1 MATRTRLDTLLLFFE
16 VVNAGSINKA
26 SEKLG
31 TPKSTLSR
39 KLRQLEEAMGSV
51 LLIRGPQ
58 KLALTDTGR
67 MLYGHAVRIVAE
79 IEDAG
84 LKASELQQEMRG
96 TLRVSLPLDFWMS
109 WIGEAISEFALMHPD
124 LQLEIH
130 NQDRWVDVSAEPYD
144 VAIHLGPIHNQQV
157 PVKRLGAIS
166 RGYYAAPSYLDGR
179 ALPRRQSDLVDCDCI
194 VHAYQRL
201 DRIWNVARAE
211 DGDAI
216 EIPSRISVNSIGFA
230 QLLALRGIG
239 IALLPDLLCH
249 AEASQGSLIRL
260 ALEEEPPAL
269 QVSATF
275 IGRRHLPRKTRAFLD
290 FMAAQLERLAIAGP

>member
-1 MATRTRLDTLLLFFE
+1 MATRTSLDTLLLFFE

-26 SEKLG
+26 SDKLG

-67 MLYGHAVRIVAE
+67 MLYGHAMRIVAE

-84 LKASELQQEMRG
+84 LKASELQQDMRG

-109 WIGEAISEFALMHPD
+109 WIGEAISDFALMHPD

-144 VAIHLGPIHNQQV
+144 VAIHLGPIHNHQV
-157 PVKRLGAIS
+157 PVKRLGAIP
-166 RGYYAAPSYLDGR
+166 RGYYAAPSYLRGCVP
-179 ALPRRQSDLVDCDCI
+179 PRRQADLAALDCI

-201 DRIWNVARAE
+201 DRVWSLAAPGG
-211 DGDAI
+211 DGAT

-230 QLLALRGIG
+230 QLLALRGVG
-239 IALLPDLLCH
+239 IALLPDLLCR
-249 AEASQGSLIRL
+249 AEAAQGRLVRL
-260 ALEEEPPAL
+260 ALDTEPPPL

-275 IGRRHLPRKTRAFLD
+275 IGRRHLPRKTRTFLD
-290 FMAAQLERLAIAGP
+290 FMAAQLEQVNMA